1 MEKNN
6 SNKKVITELK
16 ISEGHVTANASQ
28 IMEEIKTFYANL
40 YTSSHKATNKTFL
53 EFTKNI
59 DLQIPKLSKE
69 ENDECEGKL
78 TLEECRIALKSMGNG
93 KSPGNDGFTVEFY
106 KCFFEFLDQDLLH
119 NIEEL

>member
-1 MEKNN
+1 MESEIKEYEYLKHELKRLYEKKAEGAIFRSKVRWIEEGEKPTKYFFNMEKKNF
-6 SNKKVITELK
+6 NKKVITELK

-59 DLQIPKLSKE
+59 DLQIP
-69 ENDECEGKL
+69 
-78 TLEECRIALKSMGNG
+78 
-93 KSPGNDGFTVEFY
+93 
-106 KCFFEFLDQDLLH
+106 
-119 NIEEL
+119 